1 MNNVHQLCDGYFDT
15 YKSIFGNKK
24 QKTNS
29 TEENLERELEKLLSF
44 EINRGEF
51 EELTNDIYNNQDSND
66 FKITISKITCDLKN
80 PKKIWTEVTSQKIS
94 KSDVKELYRELI
106 QKYTEALEREKS
118 NDIRKCNTL
127 NVLNNLGSIFTGVYF
142 HYKDVP
148 KEIMFQR
155 SITERIKLRKERFNE
170 LKRKE

>member
-51 EELTNDIYNNQDSND
+51 EELTNDIYNNQE
-66 FKITISKITCDLKN
+66 ITISKITCDLKN
-80 PKKIWTEVTSQKIS
+80 PKKIWTEVTSRKIS
-94 KSDVKELYRELI
+94 KSDTKELYNELI

-118 NDIRKCNTL
+118 NDIRKCSTL

-148 KEIMFQR
+148 KEILFQR
-155 SITERIKLRKERFNE
+155 SITERIKLRK
-170 LKRKE
+170 